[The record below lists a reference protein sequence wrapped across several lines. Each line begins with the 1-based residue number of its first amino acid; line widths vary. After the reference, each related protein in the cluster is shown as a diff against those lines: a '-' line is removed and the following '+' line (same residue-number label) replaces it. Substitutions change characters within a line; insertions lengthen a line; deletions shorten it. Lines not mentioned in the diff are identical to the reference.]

1 MPKSE
6 KRHRGYKFLS
16 DLCLGAW
23 DLVTASR
30 QKIGMVLTFM
40 TLTLSAATVI
50 GMAFDRDLNPL
61 QRYNQE
67 CRQIYLFHHHFKI
80 IVRGKTL
87 LLCQICH
94 LLSVLFT
101 YRDEQFISTSHI
113 LALTFSACALQASFG
128 LISVGSG
135 IQFLLFF
142 FLLYQFFK
150 ARHNKHRVDEYHLNV
165 SANALSS
172 Q

>member
-6 KRHRGYKFLS
+6 KRHRFLS

-67 CRQIYLFHHHFKI
+67 CK
-80 IVRGKTL
+80 
-87 LLCQICH
+87 
-94 LLSVLFT
+94 
-101 YRDEQFISTSHI
+101 
-113 LALTFSACALQASFG
+113 
-128 LISVGSG
+128 
-135 IQFLLFF
+135 
-142 FLLYQFFK
+142 
-150 ARHNKHRVDEYHLNV
+150 
-165 SANALSS
+165 
-172 Q
+172 